1 MIISEYKNETQTS
14 WLSQKNYELEQKVSE
29 GLDRILSLL
38 DEPIWPR
45 TISTKTTMG
54 RQIRINS
61 TQEALAWYEAA
72 NFLDCRISAYPY
84 NDKIGGKRIDLV
96 MVDLDLS
103 NFTSKEQ
110 LDLILKRTR
119 NKIEDTFGRDLEP
132 LILWSGN
139 GYHVYIPIESRY
151 ILEETTIFGRFDEP
165 SKLFLRFAEWYLSNG
180 KADPKHFTN
189 VSLQNCML
197 RIPGSYNSKLIAQ
210 INNAINTSAEVRL
223 ITLWNEKRAQIYS
236 ILDCFLAYLHDQKY
250 KVQKP
255 EINPKNGRQ
264 IDYHENN
271 DRILW
276 IESAILQNPL
286 YDHRKYVIWRI
297 LSPYLINIRM
307 LSTEESYS
315 IIEDWLAGCNNLKKL
330 NFNAKTKIREGLK
343 GASKGFRPIRLDRL
357 ATDNKELYRII
368 MGTLNKNNWKYN
380 WS

>member
-1 MIISEYKNETQTS
+1 M
-14 WLSQKNYELEQKVSE
+14 
-29 GLDRILSLL
+29 
-38 DEPIWPR
+38 
-45 TISTKTTMG
+45 
-54 RQIRINS
+54 
-61 TQEALAWYEAA
+61 
-72 NFLDCRISAYPY
+72 
-84 NDKIGGKRIDLV
+84 
-96 MVDLDLS
+96 
-103 NFTSKEQ
+103 
-110 LDLILKRTR
+110 TR
-119 NKIEDTFGRDLEP
+119 NI
-132 LILWSGN
+132 
-139 GYHVYIPIESRY
+139 
-151 ILEETTIFGRFDEP
+151 
-165 SKLFLRFAEWYLSNG
+165 
-180 KADPKHFTN
+180 
-189 VSLQNCML
+189 
-197 RIPGSYNSKLIAQ
+197 
-210 INNAINTSAEVRL
+210 
-223 ITLWNEKRAQIYS
+223 
-236 ILDCFLAYLHDQKY
+236 KY
-250 KVQKP
+250 KKP